1 MTKSENLKELTGD
14 FLAQFSPAVLKQVD
28 ALFEQLKSDSAS
40 KLAVNFGL
48 AMPPEMRRRILA
60 DIGLEDDAAPQIA
73 DRHLPYLMV
82 MKQLVEKFG
91 DQADSVAK
99 EEVATFVWQEG
110 RRLRLF
116 ENEIQQLV
124 DFLPAWFSNI
134 ARKRVI
140 EFSPAR
146 VCSVEADPAEETTV
160 NTAEISF
167 NGIIGK
173 SETMRSMF
181 ACLKRISG
189 SSLSVL
195 IQGESGTGKELV
207 AHAIHSLSD
216 RAGQSFIPVNC
227 GALPDSIIESELFG
241 YEKGAFTGAAAQKK
255 GYFEIAHQGTIFL
268 DEITETSL
276 NTQVKLLRVLQ
287 EKQFYRVGGTK
298 PVAVDCRIIAAT
310 NRDMLEMVKGGSFR
324 HDLYYR
330 INEMTISLPPLR
342 QRKDDL
348 CLLVNHFLKSFAAQ
362 NRCQAPTIAPAA
374 WKILNDYNWPGNI
387 RELENALKRAVV
399 LADGVIMPEH
409 FPAAIL
415 ENTKQQD
422 TRHAVP
428 ETGTLDEMLSHA
440 EREILDTQLAKYG
453 YNVSKTADALQV
465 SRRTLQR
472 KIKQLGLEKKA
483 LQI

>member
-1 MTKSENLKELTGD
+1 M
-14 FLAQFSPAVLKQVD
+14 
-28 ALFEQLKSDSAS
+28 
-40 KLAVNFGL
+40 
-48 AMPPEMRRRILA
+48 
-60 DIGLEDDAAPQIA
+60 
-73 DRHLPYLMV
+73 
-82 MKQLVEKFG
+82 
-91 DQADSVAK
+91 
-99 EEVATFVWQEG
+99 
-110 RRLRLF
+110 
-116 ENEIQQLV
+116 
-124 DFLPAWFSNI
+124 
-134 ARKRVI
+134 
-140 EFSPAR
+140 
-146 VCSVEADPAEETTV
+146 
-160 NTAEISF
+160 
-167 NGIIGK
+167 
-173 SETMRSMF
+173 
-181 ACLKRISG
+181 
-189 SSLSVL
+189 
-195 IQGESGTGKELV
+195 
-207 AHAIHSLSD
+207 
-216 RAGQSFIPVNC
+216 
-227 GALPDSIIESELFG
+227 
-241 YEKGAFTGAAAQKK
+241 
-255 GYFEIAHQGTIFL
+255 
-268 DEITETSL
+268 
-276 NTQVKLLRVLQ
+276 LQ

>member
-1 MTKSENLKELTGD
+1 MPKNDHLKELAGD
-14 FLAQFSPAVLKQVD
+14 FLSQFSPAVLKQVD
-28 ALFEQLKSDSAS
+28 ALFDHLKSDSAS

-48 AMPPEMRRRILA
+48 AMPPEMRRRVLA
-60 DIGLEDDAAPQIA
+60 SIGLEDTAAPRIA

-82 MKQLVEKFG
+82 MKNMVEKFG
-91 DQADSVAK
+91 DTIGNVTK
-99 EEVATFVWQEG
+99 EEMAGQIWREG

-124 DFLPAWFSNI
+124 DFFPTWLASI
-134 ARKRVI
+134 AKKRAV

-146 VCSVEADPAEETTV
+146 VGSVSDAASTEGTEDTSGD
-160 NTAEISF
+160 ISF
-167 NGIIGK
+167 GGIIGK
-173 SETMRSMF
+173 SEPMRSMF
-181 ACLKRISG
+181 SCLKKIS
-189 SSLSVL
+189 SSNLSIL

-216 RAGQSFIPVNC
+216 RAGRSFIPVNC

-241 YEKGAFTGAAAQKK
+241 YEKGAFTGAAAQKP
-255 GYFEIAHQGTIFL
+255 GYFEIANHGTIFL

-298 PVAVDCRIIAAT
+298 PVAADCRIIAAT
-310 NRDMLEMVKGGSFR
+310 NRDMFEMAKTGAFR

-342 QRKDDL
+342 ERKEDL
-348 CLLVNHFLKSFAAQ
+348 ASLVNHFLKRYAAQ
-362 NRCQAPTIAPAA
+362 NNRKTPEISNST
-374 WKILNDYNWPGNI
+374 WKILREYNWPGNI

-399 LADGVIMPEH
+399 MADEMIEPAHLPAGIAAAALQQQYRSSMPENGS
-409 FPAAIL
+409 L
-415 ENTKQQD
+415 EELL
-422 TRHAVP
+422 A
-428 ETGTLDEMLSHA
+428 GA
-440 EREILDTQLAKYG
+440 EREIIAAQLQKHNF
-453 YNVSKTADALQV
+453 NVSKTAAALKI

-472 KIKQLGLEKKA
+472 KIKQLALDKKPA
-483 LQI
+483 